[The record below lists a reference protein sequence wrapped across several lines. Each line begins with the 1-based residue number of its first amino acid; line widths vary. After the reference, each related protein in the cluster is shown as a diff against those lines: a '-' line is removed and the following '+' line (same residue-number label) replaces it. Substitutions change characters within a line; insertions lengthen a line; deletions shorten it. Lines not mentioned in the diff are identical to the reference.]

1 MGQLIKERLF
11 LQSADH
17 LERLLRRYCSASK
30 PYKVPGV
37 QQSSGA
43 WGRER
48 SLTNVWSG
56 QGFCPDW
63 SVGTNKQFNKSFMR

>member
-1 MGQLIKERLF
+1 MGQLMKEGLF

-30 PYKVPGV
+30 PYKAPGV

-48 SLTNVWSG
+48 SLMNVWSG

-63 SVGTNKQFNKSFMR
+63 PVGTNSSTNHL